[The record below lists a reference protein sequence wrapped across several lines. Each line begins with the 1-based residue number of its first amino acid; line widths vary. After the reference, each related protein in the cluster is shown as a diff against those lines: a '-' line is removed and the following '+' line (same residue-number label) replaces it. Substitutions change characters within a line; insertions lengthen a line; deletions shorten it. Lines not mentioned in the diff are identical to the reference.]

1 MSDEITTTTT
11 NSTTDTSASN
21 SNSTT
26 LTMLI
31 HTADNKVYMP
41 AVLDG
46 MTLETHRKGQP
57 GRLTFKCIQDDTLT
71 VEEGCIVQLKR
82 GDTNIFQGVVFSR
95 SLDKDSVLSIT
106 AYDQLRYL
114 KNKEVYSAVGKTAT
128 EIITALAED
137 FQLKIGDI
145 ANTEYV
151 IPRFR
156 AGEQTLFDLMQ
167 TAIDE
172 TTRNTKNLFVLYDDY
187 GKLTLKNSKDMLV
200 KILIDAET
208 AQNFS
213 FKSDIDKDT
222 YNQIKLY
229 YDNKETYKREIW
241 LAKDSETISRWGLL
255 QLTQS
260 VNPQKA
266 LSLPTKA
273 QAMLDR
279 YNRVRKTL
287 SIRNAIGD
295 DHVRGGS
302 SLFVKLTID
311 KQEVNMKML
320 VESVQHRYSNN
331 EHFMDLTLRG
341 GVFE

>member
-1 MSDEITTTTT
+1 MSDETTT
-11 NSTTDTSASN
+11 
-21 SNSTT
+21 TT
-26 LTMLI
+26 LTMLV
-31 HTADNKVYMP
+31 HTADSKVYMP

-57 GRLTFKCIQDDTLT
+57 GKLAFRCIQDDTLT
-71 VEEGCIVQLKR
+71 LEEGCIVQLKR
-82 GDTNIFQGVVFSR
+82 GDTKIFQGVVFSR
-95 SLDKDSVLSIT
+95 SLDKDSILSVV

-128 EIITALAED
+128 EIITALAAD
-137 FQLKIGDI
+137 FNLTCGDI
-145 ANTEYV
+145 ADTQYV

-167 TAIDE
+167 TALDI
-172 TTRNTKNLFVLYDDY
+172 TTESTGNLFVLYDDY
-187 GKLTLKNSKDMLV
+187 GKLTLKKIDDMLV
-200 KILIDAET
+200 KILIDSET

-229 YDNKETYKREIW
+229 FDNSETMKRDVW
-241 LAKDSETISRWGLL
+241 LAKDSETISKWGLL
-255 QLTQS
+255 QLTES

-266 LSLPTKA
+266 LSLSDKA
-273 QAMLDR
+273 TTMLKH

-287 SIRNAIGD
+287 SIRNAVGD
-295 DHVRGGS
+295 DNVRGGS

-311 KQEVNMKML
+311 KQEVSMRML
-320 VESVQHRYSNN
+320 VESVRHRYANN
-331 EHFMDLTLRG
+331 EHFMDLSLRG
-341 GVFE
+341 GMFE